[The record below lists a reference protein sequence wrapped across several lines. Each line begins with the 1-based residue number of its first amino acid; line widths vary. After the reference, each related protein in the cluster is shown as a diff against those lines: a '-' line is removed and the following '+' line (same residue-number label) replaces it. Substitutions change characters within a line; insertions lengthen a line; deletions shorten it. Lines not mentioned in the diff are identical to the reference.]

1 MSEISA
7 LLDIDLYISENQH
20 EMTTEN
26 TINIDIMHE
35 FALRNRKTSVI
46 N

>member
-7 LLDIDLYISENQH
+7 LLDIDLYEWNQH

-35 FALRNRKTSVI
+35 FVLRNRKTIVI